1 MLAAEL
7 IERKRDGQELAPEEL
22 RGFLRGYLDGEVAE
36 YQMSAFLMAV
46 YFRGLSHGELSTL
59 TRTIVDSGRRLDF
72 GGRPPAVDKHSTG
85 GVGDKVSLVLSPLV
99 AAAGL
104 RVPMMSGRGLGHTG
118 GTLDKLES
126 IPGFRTDLELEEF
139 RSVVGDVGCGMIGQ
153 TDDIAPLDGRLYG
166 LRDVTGTVQSIPL
179 IASSIVSKKVAEGVS
194 ALVLDVKCGSGAFM
208 TEEPRALDLARTLVE
223 VSEEE
228 GLPAVALLTGMEAP
242 LGRAV
247 GNALEAAEAV
257 ECLRGG
263 GPDDLREVT
272 VALSA
277 ELLVTAGAA
286 EDRRSAREHLEGL
299 LDDGTAAERFARLVE
314 RQGGD
319 PRIVERPDLLP
330 SAPVRTTVRAPQAG
344 WVHHVDAREVG
355 LAGVG
360 LGAGRS
366 RLGAEIDPAVGFE
379 MLGRPGDRVEAD
391 QELCRIHARD
401 RASARTAAGRVRE
414 AVEIRDPEPEAGAVE
429 WERHRVRWRVTAD
442 GEERLA

>member
-7 IERKRDGQELAPEEL
+7 IERKRDGEEL
-22 RGFLRGYLDGEVAE
+22 SPGELRDFLGGYLEGRVAE

-46 YFRGLSHGELSTL
+46 YFRGLTHGELSTL
-59 TRTIVDSGRRLDF
+59 TRAMVDSGRRLDF
-72 GGRPPAVDKHSTG
+72 GGDPPAVDKHSTG
-85 GVGDKVSLVLSPLV
+85 GVGDKVSLVLSPLL

-126 IPGFRTDLELEEF
+126 IPGFRTGLGLEEL
-139 RSVVGDVGCGMIGQ
+139 RRVVDEIGCGMIGQ
-153 TDDIAPLDGRLYG
+153 TEEITPLDGRLYA

-208 TEEPRALDLARTLVE
+208 TEEPRALELARTLVE

-228 GLPAVALLTGMEAP
+228 GLPAVALVTGMAAP

-263 GPDDLREVT
+263 GPADLREV
-272 VALSA
+272 VLALSA
-277 ELLVTAGAA
+277 EAMVMAGAA
-286 EDRRSAREHLEGL
+286 PDRPAARERLAGL

-314 RQGGD
+314 RQDGD
-319 PRIVERPDLLP
+319 PRVVERPDLLP
-330 SAPVRTTVRAPQAG
+330 AAPLVEPVPAPRPG
-344 WVHHVDAREVG
+344 WVHAVDAREVG
-355 LAGVG
+355 LAAVG
-360 LGAGRS
+360 LGAGRAKM
-366 RLGAEIDPAVGFE
+366 GEEIDPAVGFE
-379 MLGRPGDRVEAD
+379 VLARPGDRVE
-391 QELCRIHARD
+391 EGEPLFRVHARD
-401 RASARTAAGRVRE
+401 GGDAARAAERARE
-414 AVEIRDPEPEAGAVE
+414 AVAIRGHEPEGGPVE
-429 WERHRVRWRVTAD
+429 WERARVRWRVTPG
-442 GEERLA
+442 GEERVD